1 MKGVFLDWAATSPIV
16 RFPIDTSKQWR
27 NPNAAYA
34 YEERKVL
41 MDCEG
46 RIKAAIGSKGGHV
59 LYFRCASEGK
69 RGRAQGSRTAR
80 KGNG

>member
-1 MKGVFLDWAATSPIV
+1 MVYLDWAATSPIV

-41 MDCEG
+41 MDCEEC
-46 RIKAAIGSKGGHV
+46 IKADIGAKDGKVVFGGTSSQLV
-59 LYFRCASEGK
+59 ENLMCK
-69 RGRAQGSRTAR
+69 ILL
-80 KGNG
+80 

>member
-1 MKGVFLDWAATSPIV
+1 MNGVFLDWAATSPIV

-41 MDCEG
+41 MDCEW
-46 RIKAAIGSKGGHV
+46 RIKAAIGDKGDKVVFGGTSSQLV
-59 LYFRCASEGK
+59 EKLMCK
-69 RGRAQGSRTAR
+69 ILL
-80 KGNG
+80 